1 MLFPLLL
8 VFLAAEPAPPPAPDR
23 AIARELVA
31 EVNLARTDPRGYARK
46 LRAERALYQ
55 GRLIRRPGSPTDILT
70 REGRPAVDEAIA
82 ALERQRP
89 MPALTYDPLLSAAA
103 RDHVSDQGPRGAVGH
118 TGSDGS
124 DISRRFVRHGASPYG
139 GENIAY
145 GADTAEGQVIQLLID
160 DGVPDRG
167 HRKNIFH
174 PGFKRI
180 GAACGPH
187 AVWGYM
193 CVTDFG
199 Y

>member
-8 VFLAAEPAPPPAPDR
+8 VLLAAEPPATADS
-23 AIARELVA
+23 AVARDLVA

-46 LRAERALYQ
+46 LRAERALYD
-55 GRLIRRPGSPTDILT
+55 GRLIRRPGQVDILT

-89 MPALTYDPLLSAAA
+89 MPALAYDPQLSAAA
-103 RDHVSDQGPRGAVGH
+103 RDHVVDQGPRGAVGH

-124 DISRRFVRHGASPYG
+124 DISRRFVRRGASPYG

-145 GADTAEGQVIQLLID
+145 GADTAEAQVIQLLID

-167 HRKNIFH
+167 HRRNIFH

-187 AVWGYM
+187 VVWRYM